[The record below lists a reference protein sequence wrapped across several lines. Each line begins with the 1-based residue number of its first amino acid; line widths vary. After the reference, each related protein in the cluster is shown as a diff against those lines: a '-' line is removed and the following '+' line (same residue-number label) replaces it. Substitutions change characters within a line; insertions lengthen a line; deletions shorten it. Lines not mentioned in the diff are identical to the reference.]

1 MIHSIS
7 GNLIFKSQNHI
18 VVEAAGIG
26 YKIFVSQ
33 RAYEELPKNGIN
45 IKVFCYHRIKQ
56 EEIPELYGFLTEKE
70 LEIFELLLTI
80 NGVGPKSALN
90 ILSAVKIDNFLAAVN
105 QGRADLITDSWGI
118 GKKKAEK
125 IIMELKDK
133 IKKSHLGADTVLLE
147 IDNDLKNA
155 LKNLGY
161 RQKEIE
167 DALEQIPEKIKKT
180 EERLKEAL
188 KFLNSR

>member
-1 MIHSIS
+1 M
-7 GNLIFKSQNHI
+7 
-18 VVEAAGIG
+18 VEATGVG

-33 RAYEELPKNGIN
+33 RAYEELPQNGTN

-56 EEIPELYGFLTEKE
+56 EEIPELYGFLSEKE

-90 ILSAVKIDNFLAAVN
+90 ILSAVKIDNFLAVVN

-147 IDNDLKNA
+147 IDNDLKIA

-161 RQKEIE
+161 KQKEIE

-188 KFLNSR
+188 KFLNQR